1 MKVIIS
7 DPISNDGIKIL
18 IENEI
23 EVINISNKDI
33 NDCTKDISNANGWII
48 RSGTSITRKMIN
60 QAPNLSVIGR
70 AGVGIDN
77 IDITQATRKGIVV
90 MNTPD
95 SNTISAAEH
104 TMALILNLSRN
115 INSGHYDIMS
125 GKWNRNKLIGSEI
138 FNKSLGIIGL
148 GKIGREV
155 MYRSLAFNM
164 KVYGYDPYLSEENFS
179 DDDIDIVDLDYLIS
193 KSDYITLHMPLT
205 ENTKG
210 LFNYNKLSKMKK
222 NARIINVAR
231 GGIINEEDLSRLL
244 KENKIAG
251 AAIDVF
257 ESEPISSDNPLIS
270 APNIILTPHL
280 GASTKEAKD
289 SVSISICN
297 QVKNY
302 LLKEELDNA
311 LNMPFQNF
319 SKLKKMEPVL
329 NLSELLGS
337 IHSQVASGPIKE
349 VEINCFGKVKD
360 TKPIGFSFIR
370 SLLQSRV
377 PERVNYINASVIA
390 KELGIKVNINY
401 SSHETN
407 YTNLISA
414 IVRSDDELILEGS
427 IFDDSL
433 PRLVN
438 IFGYKMEVN
447 PHGTLLLIHN
457 KDVPGVIGKV
467 GSLLGSHNINIAA
480 YLLSRDKHKEVA
492 FAVIRLDQEISSKV
506 MLSLKKIDELK
517 FIRQISINKNSL

>member
-1 MKVIIS
+1 MKVIVS
-7 DPISNDGIKIL
+7 DPISNDGIEIL
-18 IENEI
+18 TKNGID
-23 EVINISNKDI
+23 VVNISNKDI
-33 NDCTKDISNANGWII
+33 NDCLQHINNANGWII
-48 RSGTSITRKMIN
+48 RSGTTINEKIIN

-77 IDITQATRKGIVV
+77 IDIIQATRKGIVV

-104 TMALILNLSRN
+104 TMALILSLSRN
-115 INSGHYDIMS
+115 INLGHYDIMN
-125 GKWNRNKLIGSEI
+125 GKWNRNKFIGSEL

-148 GKIGREV
+148 GKIGKAV
-155 MYRSLAFNM
+155 MRRSLAFNM
-164 KVYGYDPYLSEENFS
+164 KVYGYDPYLSEEHFG
-179 DDDIDIVDLDYLIS
+179 DDDINIVDLDYLIS
-193 KSDYITLHMPLT
+193 NSDYITLYMPLT
-205 ENTKG
+205 KDTKG
-210 LFNYNKLSKMKK
+210 LFDYNKLSKMKQS
-222 NARIINVAR
+222 ARIINVAR
-231 GGIINEEDLSRLL
+231 GGIINEHDLSKLL

-257 ESEPISSDNPLIS
+257 ESEPISNDNPLTS

-289 SVSISICN
+289 SVSVSICN

-302 LLKEELDNA
+302 LIKEELDNA
-311 LNMPFQNF
+311 LNIPFQDF

-337 IHSQVASGPIKE
+337 IHSQVASGPIRE

-377 PERVNYINASVIA
+377 PERVNYINANVIA
-390 KELGIKVNINY
+390 KELGIKININY
-401 SSHETN
+401 SSNDTN

-414 IVRSDDELILEGS
+414 IVRSDDECVLEGS
-427 IFDDSL
+427 IFDDNL

-447 PHGTLLLIHN
+447 PNGTLLFIHN

-480 YLLSRDKHKEVA
+480 YLLSRDKHKKLA

-506 MLSLKKIDELK
+506 IVSLKNMDELK
-517 FIRQISINKNSL
+517 FVRQISINKKYL